1 MDTISIE
8 TEHGQTEDGTHVY
21 SKEEHDRLQHAVD
34 RMDEATFRDWL
45 DAPGEGR
52 VKGAGGP
59 DAKPRSDFSMAEK
72 ARFFEEQRAAGND
85 NPWDAWEALPE

>member
-8 TEHGQTEDGTHVY
+8 TEHGRTEDGKLIY
-21 SKEEHDRLQHAVD
+21 SQAEHDRLQHAVG
-34 RMDEATFRDWL
+34 RMDEETFRDWL

-52 VKGAGGP
+52 VKGPGR
-59 DAKPRSDFSMAEK
+59 DAKPKSEYSMAEK

-85 NPWDAWEALPE
+85 SPWDAWNALPE